1 MTTISPVALTRESR
15 DALHRASAATGMP
28 FDYLVRTAIRE
39 SGLDRDA
46 RAATSSARGM
56 FQFIENTWLAMIR
69 KSGHKYGLGAA
80 VAAIRDLGGGRYDV
94 PDRQM
99 RTHILDMRANAGL
112 SALMAAE
119 YGRENAAILHRALG
133 RMPDEGEVYLAH
145 FLGARGATQLIRL
158 AEKAPHTLASTVF
171 PAQARANRAIFYAA
185 DGSARSV
192 GEVRDVLTGKY
203 ATALAVPGP
212 AMKTGT
218 QRGMSLPL
226 ELHPGMAADFARGEG
241 AQPANA
247 RAADARPADARPA
260 RAANAQPGFVTRT
273 GFLRNAHIPLQ
284 MLFNIQQS
292 RDAQALTAR
301 PLASAHSAAP
311 SLAGRTLAQDEG
323 STPDA
328 PAADRHA
335 PSAPALFSSRSA
347 SGPRNPAHGFFSPGR
362 VKGSPIGSY

>member
-119 YGRENAAILHRALG
+119 YGRENAAILHRTLG
-133 RMPDEGEVYLAH
+133 RMPGEGEVYLAH

-192 GEVRDVLTGKY
+192 GEVRDVLVGKY

-212 AMKTGT
+212 AMSART
-218 QRGMSLPL
+218 QRGTSLPL
-226 ELHPGMAADFARGEG
+226 DLHPGMAADFARGEG
-241 AQPANA
+241 AQPA
-247 RAADARPADARPA
+247 DAQPA

-328 PAADRHA
+328 PAADRQA
-335 PSAPALFSSRSA
+335 PPSAPALFSSRSA